1 MPNFTSLPPELLL
14 EVVSHLHN
22 PEDIRHFRLLSV
34 RCACLARPLLFRH
47 FGSSDRPASIHSVRR
62 FLRIL
67 SKEPKLAKLTEY
79 ASVNWGFGDNDSH
92 SDSEFDADMVIWDRE
107 VQDLN
112 LRKNHPLRRTYWMRC
127 GIDDGRDEN
136 IRLDHCYNKACI
148 PLLLC
153 KLPNLKTLEVVS
165 AAIGWSSRNALW
177 EGILNVFPA
186 LENLSWRSGSR
197 KRYHINCIVPIIMR
211 APRLRSV
218 SAAGCYGD
226 RLQEIPTNTYF
237 LPHTTGSIT
246 SLELS
251 PSWLHPTSL
260 DVLLQMAPKLVS
272 FKSHHVAWFQVPLFW
287 VHLLHVQDTLE
298 VLELRV
304 QRKSNIPSVLS
315 RLYNFPRLKRL
326 VADLNLVYDSS
337 LGDALDMV
345 LPRGLEYLEPVNGI
359 YLGCPQKCLE
369 AMKGIVKAKADGR
382 MLCLKEVRYPPPPVD
397 HPLYCPAEDARLRE
411 ELKKTCVM
419 YEVLLQYG

>member
-1 MPNFTSLPPELLL
+1 M
-14 EVVSHLHN
+14 
-22 PEDIRHFRLLSV
+22 
-34 RCACLARPLLFRH
+34 
-47 FGSSDRPASIHSVRR
+47 
-62 FLRIL
+62 
-67 SKEPKLAKLTEY
+67 
-79 ASVNWGFGDNDSH
+79 
-92 SDSEFDADMVIWDRE
+92 
-107 VQDLN
+107 
-112 LRKNHPLRRTYWMRC
+112 
-127 GIDDGRDEN
+127 
-136 IRLDHCYNKACI
+136 
-148 PLLLC
+148 
-153 KLPNLKTLEVVS
+153 
-165 AAIGWSSRNALW
+165 
-177 EGILNVFPA
+177 
-186 LENLSWRSGSR
+186 
-197 KRYHINCIVPIIMR
+197 
-211 APRLRSV
+211 